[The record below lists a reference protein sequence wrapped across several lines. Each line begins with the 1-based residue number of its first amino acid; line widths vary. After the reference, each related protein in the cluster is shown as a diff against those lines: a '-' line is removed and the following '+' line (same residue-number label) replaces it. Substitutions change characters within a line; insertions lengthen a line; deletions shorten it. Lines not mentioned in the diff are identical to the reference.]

1 MLTLSFDSQ
10 LCSLSN
16 VGGKGY
22 NLSILSRACSGDDSN
37 SVRNNEIL
45 SVPTGFVITTSVYDE
60 FVRQDNGWLLKEIES
75 TLSKQ
80 QFDNDGNNENSDV
93 VTDLEEISTTIRSA
107 FRKHRLSKV
116 SQTEIDERL
125 SSMTNNTQQKQC
137 CYYAVRSSATCE
149 DMPDTSFAGQHDTFL
164 NIPSSDINKHVVI
177 ECFSSLYTSRAISYR
192 QRNNISHIDANMAV
206 VVQLM
211 APQQVSSG
219 VLFTANPLTGRRNE
233 SVLEAIP
240 GLGEALVSGLTEPD
254 RYVVSVQHKNMKD
267 SHDNDDGTIVS
278 IKDKRVGAKKRTI
291 TAADGGGVRDA
302 LITSDE
308 ADSSHSNTVLTDD
321 EVKELIQVGQN
332 IQDLFGKP
340 QDIEWTMSEDGSIS
354 IVQSRPITTLFP
366 MPENVPMEPLQ
377 VFFSFNAGKMEL
389 VILRFAA
396 HLMILPFEQSHAFLL
411 IFLFTSLQKFREL

>member
-1 MLTLSFDSQ
+1 M
-10 LCSLSN
+10 
-16 VGGKGY
+16 
-22 NLSILSRACSGDDSN
+22 
-37 SVRNNEIL
+37 
-45 SVPTGFVITTSVYDE
+45 
-60 FVRQDNGWLLKEIES
+60 
-75 TLSKQ
+75 
-80 QFDNDGNNENSDV
+80 
-93 VTDLEEISTTIRSA
+93 
-107 FRKHRLSKV
+107 
-116 SQTEIDERL
+116 
-125 SSMTNNTQQKQC
+125 
-137 CYYAVRSSATCE
+137 
-149 DMPDTSFAGQHDTFL
+149 
-164 NIPSSDINKHVVI
+164 
-177 ECFSSLYTSRAISYR
+177 
-192 QRNNISHIDANMAV
+192 
-206 VVQLM
+206 
-211 APQQVSSG
+211 
-219 VLFTANPLTGRRNE
+219 
-233 SVLEAIP
+233 
-240 GLGEALVSGLTEPD
+240 SGLTEPD

-321 EVKELIQVGQN
+321 EVKQLIQVGQN